1 MAKIQSYIGWPTN
14 VNRTI
19 LDSTNLTIGE
29 NALDSDAMG
38 NGLKRSV
45 QKNGFVPEK
54 YEVTMTFNWTKPV
67 ADTGKNEFQL
77 FEEWFKYRHKYGS
90 VPFEFPSIIYSPN
103 PGTGYYDTD
112 VGENVVVEYYK
123 ITSGLK
129 CTKSGEEVSV
139 TMTWESV
146 YTGVISID
154 TPTPACEGIEAH
166 TSFVDVYFTEV
177 SDTAPVHD
185 QFTVSDN
192 GTDLTQVG
200 FCYDGLMTVRI
211 YYSYR
216 THGSI
221 SVHIENYSG
230 LTTDVGPSTF

>member
-1 MAKIQSYIGWPTN
+1 MAYIQNYIGWPTN
-14 VNRTI
+14 VNRII

-29 NALDSDAMG
+29 NALDSDTMG

-45 QKNGFVPEK
+45 QKNGFIPER
-54 YEVTMTFNWTKPV
+54 YEVTMTFNWLHPV

-90 VPFEFPSIIYSPN
+90 IPFEFPSIIYSPN
-103 PGTGYYDTD
+103 PGTEIDLNTS
-112 VGENVVVEYYK
+112 VEYYK

-129 CTKSGEEVSV
+129 CTKSGEDVSV
-139 TMTWESV
+139 TMTWETV
-146 YTGVISID
+146 YTGIISID
-154 TPTPACEGIEAH
+154 TPTPSCESIEAH
-166 TSFVDVYFTEV
+166 TSYVDVYFTEV

-185 QFTVSDN
+185 QFTVYDGS
-192 GTDLTQVG
+192 TELTQTG

-211 YYSYR
+211 YYSYMA
-216 THGSI
+216 HGSI
-221 SVHIENYSG
+221 SVHIDNYSG